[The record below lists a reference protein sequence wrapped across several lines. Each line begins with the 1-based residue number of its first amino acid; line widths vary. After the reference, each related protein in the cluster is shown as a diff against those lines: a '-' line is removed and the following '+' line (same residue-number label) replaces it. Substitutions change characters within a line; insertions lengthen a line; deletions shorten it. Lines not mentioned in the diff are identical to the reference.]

1 MTTSASSSATLAR
14 AAVRRRQRAA
24 VAEQLVARAPHVVDT
39 IDWDSLDSAPE
50 WMAWGAEPLEALQ
63 QQTGALVLAPE
74 LRLWI
79 DAPRLTAAMRALG
92 TPLLHAL
99 LALPDGEMLP
109 RDVTPAP
116 RIESADQVVPSL
128 RACGASVLLAA
139 LASGALRQAAALL
152 LTPTRPSPMAGALA
166 RSLVAR
172 AIQLAGLLAPSNPR
186 EVA

>member
-1 MTTSASSSATLAR
+1 MSTSASTSANWAR
-14 AAVRRRQRAA
+14 ASVRRRQRAA
-24 VAEQLVARAPHVVDT
+24 VAEQLIARVPHAVEA
-39 IDWDSLDSAPE
+39 IDWNALDGAPE
-50 WMAWGAEPLEALQ
+50 WMAWDAERLEALQ
-63 QQTGALVLAPE
+63 HRVGALVLAPE

-79 DAPRLTAAMRALG
+79 DAPRLAAATRALG
-92 TPLLHAL
+92 APMLHAL

-116 RIESADQVVPSL
+116 HIVRADQVAQSL

-139 LASGALRQAAALL
+139 LPSAELRQATSLL

-172 AIQLAGLLAPSNPR
+172 TIQLAAQLASTNPR